1 MSIVLNFVTIS
12 VMAKIIDGN
21 KIAQTILDE
30 IKLEVDG
37 LKLTRKVPK
46 LVIVSYNPSLAS
58 KTYIGLKLARSK
70 ELGIACEVLDWTGQ
84 SLDACMS
91 AMAAL
96 SGKQDVDGIIVQLP
110 TRGLEGYQELL
121 NAIPASKDVDGLS
134 DESLV
139 LLRANSAKLIP
150 ATPRAILEL
159 IARSQIDLQGKAIVI
174 IGQGKLVGLPLS
186 VIMKNKNL
194 DVVGI
199 DINTADTSHILKS
212 ADVVIAAAGQA
223 NLVTGTMIKAGS
235 IVLDAGTSEQNGELG
250 GDVEYSSVE
259 PVASMVSKVPG
270 GIGPVTVACLLQNV
284 VEASKNS
291 Q

>member
-1 MSIVLNFVTIS
+1 VLNFVTILF
-12 VMAKIIDGN
+12 MAKIIDGN

-30 IKLEVDG
+30 IKLEIND
-37 LKLTRKVPK
+37 LKLTGKVPK

-58 KTYIGLKLARSK
+58 KTYIGLKVAK
-70 ELGIACEVLDWTGQ
+70 AQEVGIACELLDWSDQ
-84 SLDACMS
+84 SLDVCMS
-91 AMAAL
+91 AMASL
-96 SGKQDVDGIIVQLP
+96 SDNQDVDGIIVQLP

-121 NAIPASKDVDGLS
+121 NAILASKDVDGLS
-134 DESLV
+134 DESLE

-150 ATPRAILEL
+150 ATPQAILEL
-159 IARSQIDLQGKAIVI
+159 ISHSQIDLQGKSIVI

-186 VIMKNKNL
+186 IIMKNKNL
-194 DVVGI
+194 DIVGI
-199 DINTADTSHILKS
+199 DINTANASQVIKS

-223 NLVTGTMIKAGS
+223 NLVTGTMIKPGAV
-235 IVLDAGTSEQNGELG
+235 VLDAGTSEQNGELG
-250 GDVEYSSVE
+250 GDVEYASVE

-291 Q
+291 R

>member
-1 MSIVLNFVTIS
+1 
-12 VMAKIIDGN
+12 MAKIIDGN

-30 IKLEVDG
+30 IKLEIND
-37 LKLTRKVPK
+37 LKLTGKVPK

-58 KTYIGLKLARSK
+58 KTYIGLKVAK
-70 ELGIACEVLDWTGQ
+70 AQEVGIACELLDWSDQ
-84 SLDACMS
+84 SLDVCMS
-91 AMAAL
+91 AMASL
-96 SGKQDVDGIIVQLP
+96 SDNQDVDGIIVQLP

-121 NAIPASKDVDGLS
+121 NAILASKDVDGLS
-134 DESLV
+134 DESLE

-150 ATPRAILEL
+150 ATPQAILEL
-159 IARSQIDLQGKAIVI
+159 ISHSQIDLQGKSIVI

-186 VIMKNKNL
+186 IIMKNKNL
-194 DVVGI
+194 DIVGI
-199 DINTADTSHILKS
+199 DINTANASQVIKS

-223 NLVTGTMIKAGS
+223 NLVTGTMIKPGAV
-235 IVLDAGTSEQNGELG
+235 VLDAGTSEQNGELG
-250 GDVEYSSVE
+250 GDVEYASVE

-291 Q
+291 R

>member
-1 MSIVLNFVTIS
+1 
-12 VMAKIIDGN
+12 MAKIIDGN

-37 LKLTRKVPK
+37 LKLTGKVPK

-58 KTYIGLKLARSK
+58 KTYIGLKLARAK
-70 ELGIACEVLDWTGQ
+70 ELGIACEALDLTGQ
-84 SLDACMS
+84 SLDVCMS

-134 DESLV
+134 DESLE

-159 IARSQIDLQGKAIVI
+159 MARSQKDLQGKSIVI
-174 IGQGKLVGLPLS
+174 IGRGKLVGLPLS
-186 VIMKNKNL
+186 IIMKNKNL

-199 DINTADTSHILKS
+199 DINTTNASQVIKS
-212 ADVVIAAAGQA
+212 ADVVIVAAGQA

-235 IVLDAGTSEQNGELG
+235 IVLDAGTSEQNGQLS
-250 GDVEYSSVE
+250 GDVEYASVE

>member
-1 MSIVLNFVTIS
+1 MLNFVTILF
-12 VMAKIIDGN
+12 MAKIIDGN

-30 IKLEVDG
+30 IKLEIND
-37 LKLTRKVPK
+37 LKLTGKVPK

-58 KTYIGLKLARSK
+58 KTYIGLKVAK
-70 ELGIACEVLDWTGQ
+70 AQEVGIACELLDWSDQ
-84 SLDACMS
+84 SLDVCMS

-96 SGKQDVDGIIVQLP
+96 SDKQDVDGIIVQLP

-121 NAIPASKDVDGLS
+121 NAILASKDVDGLS
-134 DESLV
+134 DESLE

-150 ATPRAILEL
+150 ATPQAILEL
-159 IARSQIDLQGKAIVI
+159 ISHSQIDLQGKSIVI

-186 VIMKNKNL
+186 IIMKNKNL
-194 DVVGI
+194 DIVGI
-199 DINTADTSHILKS
+199 DINTANASQVIKS

-223 NLVTGTMIKAGS
+223 NLVTGTMIKPGAV
-235 IVLDAGTSEQNGELG
+235 VLDAGTSEQNGELG
-250 GDVEYSSVE
+250 GDVEYASVE

-291 Q
+291 R

>member
-1 MSIVLNFVTIS
+1 
-12 VMAKIIDGN
+12 MAKIIDGN

-30 IKLEVDG
+30 IKLEIND
-37 LKLTRKVPK
+37 LKLTGKVPK

-58 KTYIGLKLARSK
+58 KTYIGLKVAK
-70 ELGIACEVLDWTGQ
+70 AQEVGIACELLDWSDQ
-84 SLDACMS
+84 SLDVCMS

-96 SGKQDVDGIIVQLP
+96 SDKQDVDGIIVQLP

-121 NAIPASKDVDGLS
+121 NAILASKDVDGLS
-134 DESLV
+134 DESLE

-150 ATPRAILEL
+150 ATPQAILEL
-159 IARSQIDLQGKAIVI
+159 ISHSQIDLQGKSIVI

-186 VIMKNKNL
+186 IIMKNKNL
-194 DVVGI
+194 DIVGI
-199 DINTADTSHILKS
+199 DINTTNASQVIKS

-223 NLVTGTMIKAGS
+223 NLVTGTMIKPGAV
-235 IVLDAGTSEQNGELG
+235 VLDAGTSEQNGELG
-250 GDVEYSSVE
+250 GDVEYASVE

-291 Q
+291 R

>member
-1 MSIVLNFVTIS
+1 MLNFVTILF
-12 VMAKIIDGN
+12 MAKIIDGN

-30 IKLEVDG
+30 IKLEVDDF
-37 LKLTRKVPK
+37 KLTGKVPK

-58 KTYIGLKLARSK
+58 KTYIGLKLTRAR
-70 ELGIACEVLDWTGQ
+70 ELGIACEALDWTGQ

-134 DESLV
+134 DESLE

-150 ATPRAILEL
+150 ATPQAILEL
-159 IARSQIDLQGKAIVI
+159 ISHSQIDLQGKSIVI

-186 VIMKNKNL
+186 IIMKNKNL
-194 DVVGI
+194 DIVGI
-199 DINTADTSHILKS
+199 DINTTNASQVIKS

-223 NLVTGTMIKAGS
+223 NLVTGTMIKPGAV
-235 IVLDAGTSEQNGELG
+235 VLDAGTSEQNGELG
-250 GDVEYSSVE
+250 GDVEYASVE

-291 Q
+291 R

>member
-1 MSIVLNFVTIS
+1 MLNFVTILF
-12 VMAKIIDGN
+12 MAKIIDGN

-30 IKLEVDG
+30 IKLEIND
-37 LKLTRKVPK
+37 LKLTGKVPK

-58 KTYIGLKLARSK
+58 KTYIGLKVAK
-70 ELGIACEVLDWTGQ
+70 AQEVGIACELLDWSDQ
-84 SLDACMS
+84 SLDVCMS
-91 AMAAL
+91 AMASL
-96 SGKQDVDGIIVQLP
+96 SDNQDVDGIIVQLP

-121 NAIPASKDVDGLS
+121 NAILASKDVDGLS
-134 DESLV
+134 DESLE

-150 ATPRAILEL
+150 ATPQAILEL
-159 IARSQIDLQGKAIVI
+159 ISHSQIDLQGKSIVI

-186 VIMKNKNL
+186 IIMKNKNL
-194 DVVGI
+194 DIVGI
-199 DINTADTSHILKS
+199 DINTANASQVIKS

-223 NLVTGTMIKAGS
+223 NLVTGTMIKPGAV
-235 IVLDAGTSEQNGELG
+235 VLDAGTSEQNGELG
-250 GDVEYSSVE
+250 GDVEYASVE

-291 Q
+291 R

>member
-1 MSIVLNFVTIS
+1 
-12 VMAKIIDGN
+12 MAKIIDGN

-37 LKLTRKVPK
+37 LKLTGKVPK

-58 KTYIGLKLARSK
+58 KTYIGLKLARAK
-70 ELGIACEVLDWTGQ
+70 ELGIACEALDLTGQ
-84 SLDACMS
+84 SLDVCMS

-134 DESLV
+134 DESLE

-159 IARSQIDLQGKAIVI
+159 MARSQKDLQGKSIVI
-174 IGQGKLVGLPLS
+174 IGRGKLVGLPLS
-186 VIMKNKNL
+186 IIMKNKNL

-199 DINTADTSHILKS
+199 DINTTNASQVIKS
-212 ADVVIAAAGQA
+212 ADVVIVAAGQA
-223 NLVTGTMIKAGS
+223 DLVTGTMIKAGS
-235 IVLDAGTSEQNGELG
+235 IVLDAGTSEQNGQLS
-250 GDVEYSSVE
+250 GDVEYASVE

>member
-1 MSIVLNFVTIS
+1 
-12 VMAKIIDGN
+12 MAKIIDGN

-30 IKLEVDG
+30 IKLEIND
-37 LKLTRKVPK
+37 LKLTGKVPK

-58 KTYIGLKLARSK
+58 KTYIGLKVAK
-70 ELGIACEVLDWTGQ
+70 AQEVGIACELLDWSDQ
-84 SLDACMS
+84 SLDVCMS

-96 SGKQDVDGIIVQLP
+96 SDKQDVDGIIVQLP

-121 NAIPASKDVDGLS
+121 NAILASKDVDGLS
-134 DESLV
+134 DESLE

-150 ATPRAILEL
+150 ATPQAILEL
-159 IARSQIDLQGKAIVI
+159 ISHSQIDLQGKSIVI

-186 VIMKNKNL
+186 IIMKNKNL
-194 DVVGI
+194 DIVGI
-199 DINTADTSHILKS
+199 DINTANASQVIKS

-223 NLVTGTMIKAGS
+223 NLVTGTMIKPGAV
-235 IVLDAGTSEQNGELG
+235 VLDAGTSEQNGELG
-250 GDVEYSSVE
+250 GDVEYASVE

-291 Q
+291 R

>member
-1 MSIVLNFVTIS
+1 MLNFVTILF
-12 VMAKIIDGN
+12 MAKIIDGN

-37 LKLTRKVPK
+37 LKLTGKVPK

-58 KTYIGLKLARSK
+58 KTYIGLKLARAK
-70 ELGIACEVLDWTGQ
+70 ELGIACEALDLTGQ
-84 SLDACMS
+84 SLDVCMS

-134 DESLV
+134 DESLE

-159 IARSQIDLQGKAIVI
+159 MARSQKDLQGKSIVI
-174 IGQGKLVGLPLS
+174 IGRGKLVGLPLS
-186 VIMKNKNL
+186 IIMKNKNL

-199 DINTADTSHILKS
+199 DINTTNASQVIKS
-212 ADVVIAAAGQA
+212 ADVVIVAAGQA
-223 NLVTGTMIKAGS
+223 DLVTGTMIKAGS
-235 IVLDAGTSEQNGELG
+235 IVLDAGTSEQNGQLS
-250 GDVEYSSVE
+250 GDVEYASVE

>member
-1 MSIVLNFVTIS
+1 MSIVANFVTIS

-30 IKLEVDG
+30 IKLEVDD
-37 LKLTRKVPK
+37 LKLTGKVPK

-58 KTYIGLKLARSK
+58 KTYVGLKLARAQ
-70 ELGIACEVLDWTGQ
+70 ELGVACEVLDWTGQ
-84 SLDACMS
+84 SLQGCMS

-96 SGKQDVDGIIVQLP
+96 SARRDVDGIIVQLP
-110 TRGLEGYQELL
+110 TRGLKDYQELL
-121 NAIPASKDVDGLS
+121 NAIATSKDVDGLS
-134 DESLV
+134 DESLQ
-139 LLRANSAKLIP
+139 LLYANSAKLIP

-159 IARSQIDLQGKAIVI
+159 IARSDIELSGKTIAVV
-174 IGQGKLVGLPLS
+174 GQGKLVGLPLS
-186 VIMKNKNL
+186 IILKNKNL
-194 DVVGI
+194 IVSSI
-199 DINTADTSHILKS
+199 DINTANASQIIKS
-212 ADVVIAAAGQA
+212 ADVVVAAAGQA
-223 NLVTGTMIKAGS
+223 NLVTGTMIKPGAV
-235 IVLDAGTSEQNGELG
+235 VLDAGTSEQNGELG

-270 GIGPVTVACLLQNV
+270 GIGPITVACLLQNV

>member
-1 MSIVLNFVTIS
+1 VLNFVTILF
-12 VMAKIIDGN
+12 MAKIIDGN

-30 IKLEVDG
+30 IKLEIND
-37 LKLTRKVPK
+37 LKLTGKVPK

-58 KTYIGLKLARSK
+58 KTYIGLKVAK
-70 ELGIACEVLDWTGQ
+70 AQEVGIACELLDWSDQ
-84 SLDACMS
+84 SLDVCMS

-96 SGKQDVDGIIVQLP
+96 SDKQDVDGIIVQLP

-121 NAIPASKDVDGLS
+121 NAILASKDVDGLS
-134 DESLV
+134 DESLE

-150 ATPRAILEL
+150 ATPQAILEL
-159 IARSQIDLQGKAIVI
+159 ISHSQIDLQGKSIVI

-186 VIMKNKNL
+186 IIMKNKNL
-194 DVVGI
+194 DIVGI
-199 DINTADTSHILKS
+199 DINTANASQVIKS

-223 NLVTGTMIKAGS
+223 NLVTGTMIKPGAV
-235 IVLDAGTSEQNGELG
+235 VLDAGTSEQNGELG
-250 GDVEYSSVE
+250 GDVEYASVE

-291 Q
+291 R

>member
-1 MSIVLNFVTIS
+1 MLNFVTILF
-12 VMAKIIDGN
+12 MAKIIDGN

-37 LKLTRKVPK
+37 LKLTGKVPK

-58 KTYIGLKLARSK
+58 KTYIGLKLARAK
-70 ELGIACEVLDWTGQ
+70 ELGIACEALDLTGQ
-84 SLDACMS
+84 SLDVCMS

-134 DESLV
+134 DESLE

-159 IARSQIDLQGKAIVI
+159 MARSQKDLQGKSIVI
-174 IGQGKLVGLPLS
+174 IGRGKLVGLPLS
-186 VIMKNKNL
+186 IIMKNKNL

-199 DINTADTSHILKS
+199 DINTTNASQVIKS
-212 ADVVIAAAGQA
+212 ADVVIVAAGQA

-235 IVLDAGTSEQNGELG
+235 IVLDAGTSEQNGQLS
-250 GDVEYSSVE
+250 GDVEYASVE